1 MENTITCY
9 DLIESFKQ
17 IKYEQMIM
25 GYRRADVFTEDG
37 LREYCFWFFDH
48 LIESLCQ
55 KNIETI
61 CSFFNGLPESLKSM
75 SETDFVYMIENH
87 DYKKISSLVEDITKY
102 IIDTV

>member
-1 MENTITCY
+1 MENTITSY

-37 LREYCFWFFDH
+37 LKEYCFWFFEH
-48 LIESLCQ
+48 LIESLGQ
-55 KNIETI
+55 KNNEAM
-61 CSFFNGLPESLKSM
+61 CNFFNGLPESLKSM
-75 SETDFVYMIENH
+75 SEDDFVYMIENH
-87 DYKKISSLVEDITKY
+87 DYQKISSLVEDITKY